1 MRKFV
6 FLSLNLI
13 ISSDRPKTQTGKHK
27 SALDK
32 TQQQDCK
39 KQWSYWSLYC
49 NVGVVLKLDLCR
61 LAVEQAAQ
69 FMETSLQIPYYDCA

>member
-1 MRKFV
+1 MNISRKERKIV

-13 ISSDRPKTQTGKHK
+13 IIIIRQTQDSK

-32 TQQQDCK
+32 TQQQECK

-61 LAVEQAAQ
+61 LAVEQAVQ
-69 FMETSLQIPYYDCA
+69 FMEMSLQMSLL

>member
-1 MRKFV
+1 MNISREKNCVFV
-6 FLSLNLI
+6 LKPHYFI
-13 ISSDRPKTQTGKHK
+13 RQTQDSK

-61 LAVEQAAQ
+61 LAVEQAVQ
-69 FMETSLQIPYYDCA
+69 FMEMSLQMSLL